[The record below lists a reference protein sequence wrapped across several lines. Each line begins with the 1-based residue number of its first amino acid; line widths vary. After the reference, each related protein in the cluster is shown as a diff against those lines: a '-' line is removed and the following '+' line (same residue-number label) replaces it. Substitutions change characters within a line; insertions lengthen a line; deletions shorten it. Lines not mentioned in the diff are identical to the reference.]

1 MQQSSSPAF
10 VCKLEEVV
18 DVQRVDMKPFCV
30 ELEIKDKLLYFAFR
44 NDEEVYGWME
54 DIYSRSPLMGVSGP
68 TNFVHNVHVGFDPI
82 SGGFTVSSITSDT
95 IVLTCQGL
103 PASWSKLLT
112 SSAITKEEAARNPEA
127 VIDVLQFYTQ
137 QQLGQG
143 AGDYQAPSMP
153 TMPSAS
159 RTNSS
164 AAARFEGVGLGGSQQ
179 AQQSGV
185 QQQRDREREIEREKE
200 RDRERQKERE
210 LAIQRE
216 KDRER
221 ERERERERAAA
232 LMAQQQQQQ
241 QQHSAGTAPL
251 RAPPRQMEP
260 SRSEVSALCSL

>member
-1 MQQSSSPAF
+1 
-10 VCKLEEVV
+10 
-18 DVQRVDMKPFCV
+18 MKPFCI

-44 NDEEVYGWME
+44 TDEEVYGWME

-82 SGGFTVSSITSDT
+82 SGGFTVC
-95 IVLTCQGL
+95 VLLNILREADLEQGL

-153 TMPSAS
+153 TMPSTS
-159 RTNSS
+159 RTTSS
-164 AAARFEGVGLGGSQQ
+164 AAARFEGVGLAGSQQ
-179 AQQSGV
+179 GQQASAAAQQ
-185 QQQRDREREIEREKE
+185 REREREMERERE
-200 RDRERQKERE
+200 RERERQKERE

-216 KDRER
+216 KEREQRER
-221 ERERERERAAA
+221 ERERERERAVA
-232 LMAQQQQQQ
+232 LAQQQQREA
-241 QQHSAGTAPL
+241 AGTAPL
-251 RAPPRQMEP
+251 RSSSRQTDPRADVRPHAMRP
-260 SRSEVSALCSL
+260 HAMSRRD